1 MNVSVLHS
9 YKQIVDKTIL
19 CNLVFL
25 HRRLGPGVCILSDP
39 CCRPRPP
46 QGQGCLPLDQLLQKT
61 RIGPHPGPDC
71 PHVTPGRAQ
80 VTIISET
87 CYHQHMPHVIIR
99 TIVVTNY
106 SNSNIQI
113 VLFGIRSF
121 SKNRIYLVFGI
132 QTFLEN

>member
-1 MNVSVLHS
+1 MVWSEL
-9 YKQIVDKTIL
+9 DKTIL

-25 HRRLGPGVCILSDP
+25 HRRLGPGVGILSDP
-39 CCRPRPP
+39 CCQLRPP

-61 RIGPHPGPDC
+61 RVRPHPGPDC

-87 CYHQHMPHVIIR
+87 SHPRHMSHVIIS

-106 SNSNIQI
+106 SNSYIQI
-113 VLFGIRSF
+113 VIFGIRSF
-121 SKNRIYLVFGI
+121 SKNRIYLVSNISQKLNIFGL
-132 QTFLEN
+132 F